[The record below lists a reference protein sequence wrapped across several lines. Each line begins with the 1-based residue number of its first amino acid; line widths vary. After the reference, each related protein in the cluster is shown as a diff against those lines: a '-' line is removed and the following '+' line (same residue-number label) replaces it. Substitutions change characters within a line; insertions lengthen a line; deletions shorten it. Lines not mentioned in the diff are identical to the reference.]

1 MRLFAQASESI
12 TIITMYPADDTIA
25 AVCTAA
31 GKAPVATVRVSGP
44 LAFSIA
50 EQLFFIDGK
59 PVVPDTIPGFR
70 AREGIVV
77 CRIGNRRRR
86 CAFPGILY
94 CFKKPKSY
102 TREDVIEIQ
111 IPGCPETAG
120 ILLEHMIAGG
130 ARRAEAG
137 EFTARAFFSGR
148 LDLSQ
153 AEAVA
158 DIVHADSEA
167 ALRAGLA
174 ALDGRIHQLCKEAAG
189 ELTDILAAVEASI
202 DLAEED
208 IPTVPTGL
216 VAARLDGV
224 ASRLEDIVDAAGSIP
239 DRSWMPRVAM
249 AGRANVGKSSLVNT
263 MTETERT
270 ITSSLA
276 GTTRD
281 ILSTPLHLD
290 CGATV
295 ELLDIAGFLHHD
307 RGDPLLAARAQDASR
322 RATTEADIV
331 VFVVDAAAGNDYR
344 DDIRLLRELTER
356 NPTAPV
362 IVTVNK
368 IDATVRTGGTAYPA
382 IIEAAGAAPAP
393 FPIIETSAM
402 TGTGIDELKR
412 TIAEVLNLQT
422 SRSGAA
428 VGLHDRQKE
437 CLRTAAALIR
447 ECVAVVNSGNE
458 LADSAEKASVDLR
471 SAMGTLGEISGQ
483 IINEDVLGAIFSRF
497 CVGK

>member
-1 MRLFAQASESI
+1 MRLFTQALKSI
-12 TIITMYPADDTIA
+12 TIITVYPADDTIA

-31 GKAPVATVRVSGP
+31 GKAPVATVRTSGR

-50 EQLFFIDGK
+50 EKLFFLNGK

-77 CRIGNRRRR
+77 CSIGDQCRR

-94 CFKKPKSY
+94 CFKKPRSY

-111 IPGCPETAG
+111 MPGCPETAG
-120 ILLEHMIAGG
+120 TLLENMIACG

-158 DIVHADSEA
+158 DIVHAESEA
-167 ALRAGLA
+167 ALRSGLA
-174 ALDGRIHQLCKEAAG
+174 ALDGRIHQLCEDTAN
-189 ELTDILAAVEASI
+189 ELTEILAAVEASI

-208 IPTVPTGL
+208 IQTAPTGL
-216 VAARLDGV
+216 VSARLDGI
-224 ASRLEDIVDAAGSIP
+224 ASHLEDIADSAGSIP

-295 ELLDIAGFLHHD
+295 ELLDIAGFLHNDH
-307 RGDPLLAARAQDASR
+307 GDPLLAARAQDASR
-322 RATTEADIV
+322 RATAEADIV
-331 VFVVDAAAGNDYR
+331 VFVLDAAAGDNYG
-344 DDIRLLRELTER
+344 DDIDLLRELRER

-368 IDATVRTGGTAYPA
+368 IDAAEGPGGTVYAA
-382 IIEAAGAAPAP
+382 IADAVDAAPAP
-393 FPIIETSAM
+393 FSTVETSAM
-402 TGTGIDELKR
+402 TGAGVDELKR
-412 TIAEVLNLQT
+412 TIAAVLNLKT
-422 SRSGAA
+422 FRGGAA
-428 VGLHDRQKE
+428 VGLHDRQRK

-447 ECVAVVNSGNE
+447 ECVAVVNSANE
-458 LADSAEKASVDLR
+458 LADSAEKASIDLR

-483 IINEDVLGAIFSRF
+483 IVNEDVLGTIFSRF